1 MFRPLL
7 VFLMVLV
14 AWPTVAAAKPTRVV
28 IGPIVGDDDSSVA
41 AAIKASIS
49 SDVTV
54 VGKRET
60 TRASDKLKLSE
71 ELTDKEAKKLLKETQ
86 ADAVIKGTLDSGDP
100 MALHLKIY
108 TKTAIKPKAFTLS
121 FKDAA
126 SDKFRA
132 TLRKTILSKLGVVES
147 ADGADPAPEEPAEEP
162 KPKHPKK
169 PPTEAGGEDGAE
181 EPKPKHPKKPPTEAG
196 NEDGA
201 TGEDGE
207 TPLPKPKHP
216 KKPKKPPEE
225 GEEGEPGGGSD
236 DDDAKPAATTGR
248 TANRDAVRVDFG
260 PSLTARQLTFASRN
274 FPQAPKPFKN
284 GAVPGARI
292 DGEFYPLAIGNP
304 KSVAAGLGIAFDYD
318 KTFSLTLRSVAAD
331 GTVVSATANQ
341 SRYSFG
347 PRFRIGFGQKA
358 TSPSLTLGVSYGV
371 RSFVVD
377 RAGLADPTLIDI
389 PDIQYKGFQPGIG
402 LRIPFTP
409 TIAFVLDARAF
420 LVTDAGPIQLAAQ
433 YGQAKITGGEGR
445 AGLDIVI
452 HDRYAIQ
459 ILGEF
464 AAFGFAFTGNGA
476 QTNSRDGDPSSPD
489 VGGAADRYFGGA
501 VTFGVLY

>member
-1 MFRPLL
+1 
-7 VFLMVLV
+7 MVLV
-14 AWPTVAAAKPTRVV
+14 AWPSLAVAKPTRVV
-28 IGPIVGDDDSSVA
+28 IGPIAGDDDNSVA

-60 TRASDKLKLSE
+60 TKAEDKLKLSE

-108 TKTAIKPKAFTLS
+108 TKTAVKPKAFTLS

-126 SDKFRA
+126 SDRFRA

-162 KPKHPKK
+162 VKPKHPKK
-169 PPTEAGGEDGAE
+169 PPPDAGGEDGGTPPD
-181 EPKPKHPKKPPTEAG
+181 EPAKPKHPKKPPPEAG
-196 NEDGA
+196 DDGA
-201 TGEDGE
+201 TGEGGE

-216 KKPKKPPEE
+216 KKPKKPPE
-225 GEEGEPGGGSD
+225 GEDGGEAGDGS
-236 DDDAKPAATTGR
+236 DDDAKPASTAGR

-260 PSLTARQLTFASRN
+260 PSLTARQLSFASRN

-284 GAVPGARI
+284 GAVPGARV

-318 KTFSLTLRSVAAD
+318 KTLSLTLRSVAAD
-331 GTVVSATANQ
+331 GTVVSAKANQ
-341 SRYSFG
+341 SRFSFG

-377 RAGLADPTLIDI
+377 RGGLADPTLIDI
-389 PDIQYKGFQPGIG
+389 PDIQYKGFQPGVG
-402 LRIPFTP
+402 LRVPFTP
-409 TIAFVLDARAF
+409 SIAFVLDARAF
-420 LVTDAGPIQLAAQ
+420 LVTDAGPIQLANQ
-433 YGQAKITGGEGR
+433 YGQAKVTGGEGR

-452 HDRYAIQ
+452 HERYAIQ

-464 AAFGFAFTGNGA
+464 AAFGFAFTGNGT

-489 VGGAADRYFGGA
+489 VGGAADRYFGGV